1 MTLLELVVAIC
12 IILLVLWIVKM
23 YMPQPWQTPTL
34 VIVVILAV
42 VFLLAQLWPGAANM
56 RVR

>member
-1 MTLLELVVAIC
+1 MTLFGLIVAIC

-34 VIVVILAV
+34 VIVVLLGIL
-42 VFLLAQLWPGAANM
+42 FLLAQLWPAAANM
-56 RVR
+56 KVR

>member
-1 MTLLELVVAIC
+1 MTLLGLIVAIC

-34 VIVVILAV
+34 VIVVLLAIL
-42 VFLLAQLWPGAANM
+42 FLIAQLWPAAANM